1 MKITDTYMAKE
12 LDMHQ
17 QSLSRMK
24 TTRTNIYDAIRGY
37 FELRVENEELKAK
50 LAKYEKIE
58 NILNEDK

>member
-24 TTRTNIYDAIRGY
+24 TTRTNIYNAIKGY

-58 NILNEDK
+58 SILNED